1 MRTDDLQ
8 HQNAVRLLQ
17 NENVVLL
24 REMGKAQQ
32 RITALLAAKAREF
45 DLLQAQLL
53 QACAALAKRDTI
65 IGLLRADL
73 SDLRSRL
80 AAPPGERGSGQLAQP
95 GQPSRP
101 Q

>member
-1 MRTDDLQ
+1 MRTDDMQQQQL
-8 HQNAVRLLQ
+8 VRLLQ
-17 NENVVLL
+17 NENVVLM
-24 REMGKAQQ
+24 REMGRAQQ
-32 RITALLAAKAREF
+32 RITALLASKAREF

-73 SDLRSRL
+73 SEVRSRM
-80 AAPPGERGSGQLAQP
+80 AAPPAERSGVP